1 MQIMEHMYLLPFGDN
16 SLYLIVDGGEA
27 ALIDAHVGG
36 QAEKVLEAV
45 EEVVDLSQLKT
56 VVITHGHLDHVGACP
71 LLEER
76 TSAVFAAHVADA
88 GMVEDPWLQFLETLC
103 RFQSPTEER
112 YRSFLGTVGGRGVK
126 VGRMLRDGDVLRVGA
141 CRLEVVHTP
150 GHSPGSLC
158 LYDLQ
163 AKALVTGDAVQ
174 GAEKFLPGWFGLVV
188 DARSYWA
195 SLQRLSEMEVEVF
208 LPAHY
213 DVRRGLEAKKD
224 IYSSMERFKV
234 IESGILEILG
244 EEEGLPLSEI
254 KDRIVERV
262 LGARRGEDSDV
273 ELYSVHAYVQKLCY
287 EGKLIQEK
295 GLVWRKVSVG

>member
-1 MQIMEHMYLLPFGDN
+1 MQITEQIHLLSFGSSN
-16 SLYLIVDGGEA
+16 LYLIVDGGEA

-36 QAEKVLEAV
+36 EAERVLEAV
-45 EEVVDLSQLKT
+45 EEIVDVSQLKM

-71 LLEER
+71 LLEKR

-126 VGRMLRDGDVLRVGA
+126 VDRMLRDGDVLQVGA

-150 GHSPGSLC
+150 GHSPGSIC
-158 LYDLQ
+158 LYDPRT
-163 AKALVTGDAVQ
+163 KALFTGDAIQ
-174 GAEKFLPGWFGLVV
+174 GAEKFLPGWIGLVV

-195 SLQRLSEMEVEVF
+195 SLQRLSEMEVELF

-213 DVRRGLEAKKD
+213 DIRRGAEAKKD
-224 IYSSMERFKV
+224 ISSSIKRFKV
-234 IESGILEILG
+234 IESGILQILRKEG
-244 EEEGLPLSEI
+244 GLPLSEI

-262 LGARRGEDSDV
+262 LGARREEDSDI

-287 EGKLIQEK
+287 EGKLMQEK
-295 GLVWRKVSVG
+295 GLVWRVTSV